1 MTVSMSV
8 CGKAGALGNLKT
20 PALSSVI
27 KKYYSTF
34 STKPL
39 PPNYFKHGQHH
50 DSRAEQQREQ
60 RELFVNVLDA
70 NATKRDAKQYLAR
83 FQSEKKQAKEQTKL
97 KAELQRGAQS
107 PGLSDNVK
115 RAGVNLGS
123 LYTPSRA
130 IAETPL
136 FVQQQDLANNQQN
149 DVPQQL
155 HVALV
160 CLKSPEDIDDQTM
173 EGLAITLA
181 QLVKLDMRLIIVLDS
196 SADQIQPGDESES
209 SGVWIGSNVRAFRK
223 LLYAQAL
230 RLSAAIGRH
239 SPDEGRF
246 VPGAL
251 EFRVDGA
258 ASTSTSEADA
268 RVAIPEL
275 LLDPLKRGLIPILPP
290 LAYTESGRLSRISS
304 TNVMKAL
311 TQKLISTN
319 EVDSQDHSLAP
330 NGILLDRI
338 IVLDAIGGIPSRTR
352 GDGAHVFI
360 NLEQEFDAIEQ
371 ELTDYVMI
379 ARDHAKPEMRRKS
392 YVYEQHRTNL
402 EMTQQCLSQLPSSSS
417 AMIITP
423 QEAASSARRPS
434 DQDDPMPMGS
444 AGTRRRK
451 NSLIHNLLTNKPMVS
466 SSLPVARLPHEAKPE
481 GGMPQPEV
489 VLAST
494 LIKRGMPLTII
505 PSPDPAQGWQRP
517 DPPNFTTSLDLETD
531 PRVDLPRLV
540 HLIEDSFRRKL
551 DVQAYLNRIRG
562 RIAGLIVAGNYEGCA
577 ILTWET
583 PPSAAVPPSPRN
595 ATDNQIG
602 TPPITSVS
610 DPSRLVPYLD
620 KFAVL
625 QSSQGSSNVA
635 DILFQS
641 MVRSCFPTGVCW
653 RSRGNN
659 PVNKWYFERC
669 AGSWK
674 LPRPPPAGGGSEWTA
689 FWTGEDVVQDTQ
701 RWRDYVEVCA
711 SIQPSWATPVK
722 A

>member
-1 MTVSMSV
+1 
-8 CGKAGALGNLKT
+8 
-20 PALSSVI
+20 VI
-27 KKYYSTF
+27 KTYYSTA
-34 STKPL
+34 STQPAANKIAQ
-39 PPNYFKHGQHH
+39 QHH
-50 DSRAEQQREQ
+50 DNQAEQQ
-60 RELFVNVLDA
+60 RELFVNVLNA

-83 FQSEKKQAKEQTKL
+83 FQAEKKHAAESAKL
-97 KAELQRGAQS
+97 KVEAERNGPS
-107 PGLSDNVK
+107 SILSDNL
-115 RAGVNLGS
+115 RRSGVNLGS

-130 IAETPL
+130 IAETPV
-136 FVQQQDLANNQQN
+136 FVQRA
-149 DVPQQL
+149 DVNVDHQHDRSQQL

-160 CLKSPEDIDDQTM
+160 CLKSPEDIDDKTM

-196 SADQIQPGDESES
+196 CADQLQPGDEDGKSSE
-209 SGVWIGSNVRAFRK
+209 VWIGSNVRAFRK

-258 ASTSTSEADA
+258 ASTSCSEVDA

-290 LAYTESGRLSRISS
+290 LAYTESGRLSRVSS
-304 TNVMKAL
+304 TNVMAAL
-311 TQKLISTN
+311 TQKLESMN
-319 EVDSQDHSLAP
+319 AAESQDHPLAP

-338 IVLDAIGGIPSRTR
+338 IVLDTIGGIPSKNR

-371 ELTDYVMI
+371 ELTDYATA
-379 ARDHAKPEMRRKS
+379 ARDHAKPEMRRRS

-402 EMTQQCLSQLPSSSS
+402 EMIQQCLSQLPSSSS
-417 AMIITP
+417 AVIITP
-423 QEAASSARRPS
+423 QEAASSSRKHR
-434 DQDDPMPMGS
+434 DHDDATSLGS

-466 SSLPVARLPHEAKPE
+466 SSLPAARLPHETHPE
-481 GGMPQPEV
+481 GGIPQPEV
-489 VLAST
+489 VQAST

-505 PSPDPAQGWQRP
+505 PTPDPVRGWIAPGSDSSSATP
-517 DPPNFTTSLDLETD
+517 DTTTSLDLETD

-551 DVQAYLNRIRG
+551 DVQAYLDRIRG

-583 PPSAAVPPSPRN
+583 PPSAAAHAVRGAGGPAT
-595 ATDNQIG
+595 ATD
-602 TPPITSVS
+602 PA
-610 DPSRLVPYLD
+610 RLVPYLD

-641 MVRSCFPTGVCW
+641 MVRSCFPDGVCW

-674 LPRPPPAGGGSEWTA
+674 LPKEPPPPAQLASPSGSSAGGDGGERRSAAAGSEWTA
-689 FWTGEDVVQDTQ
+689 FWTGEDVVQDLQ
-701 RWRDYVEVCA
+701 RWRDYVEVCG
-711 SIQPSWATPVK
+711 SIQPSWSSPASR
-722 A
+722 